1 MNESGGYMNAEI
13 VAVGSEL
20 LLGQIADT
28 NSQFLSAELAGIGI
42 NVYRHTVI
50 GDNNGRLTK
59 VLTEAAKRTDI
70 IIISGGLGPTED
82 DITKQVV
89 SQLLAAPLLYHE
101 ETLEK
106 IESFFQKRGVKMTP
120 NNKKQAQ
127 YVEGSDVFFN
137 DVGLACGM
145 ATYYDDTLLILL
157 PGPPRELKAMFV
169 NKVKPYLLQKLGG
182 SSVVFSR
189 VLRFFGIGESALE
202 EKIIDIIQNQSNP
215 TVAPLAVDGEVTVR
229 LTAKANTK
237 EEAIVLINEM
247 ERRIKERVG
256 KFMYGIDQD
265 TLPLQTARYL
275 RESKQT
281 IAVAESLTGGWFSK
295 ILVDMPGASYFLE
308 GSTTVYSKEAKENIL
323 SIDRELLEE
332 YGTVSKECA
341 EQMAEQV
348 RKLFGTDIGIS
359 FTGSAGPE
367 ALEGKKP
374 GTVWISIARPEGT
387 TSHHLELSGGRGHIR
402 RLAVYYG
409 CWFLLKEK
417 VGNK

>member
-1 MNESGGYMNAEI
+1 MNAEI

-50 GDNNGRLTK
+50 GDNKGRLTQ
-59 VLTEAAKRTDI
+59 VLKEVSERTDVA
-70 IIISGGLGPTED
+70 IISGGLGPTED
-82 DITKQVV
+82 DITKEVV
-89 SQLLAAPLLYHE
+89 SNLTAAPLLYHGPTLKNI
-101 ETLEK
+101 ET
-106 IESFFQKRGVKMTP
+106 FFQKRGLHMSP
-120 NNKKQAQ
+120 NNKKQAH

-145 ATYYDDTLLILL
+145 AISYRDTLFILL

-169 NKVKPYLLQKLGG
+169 EKVKPYLLQKLGG
-182 SSVVFSR
+182 SSIVHSR
-189 VLRFFGIGESALE
+189 VLRFFGIGESLLE
-202 EKIIDIIQNQSNP
+202 EKILDIIRTQSNP

-229 LTAKANTK
+229 LTAKAATK
-237 EEAIVLINEM
+237 EDAIQLIDEL
-247 ERRIKERVG
+247 EQKIKEKVG
-256 KFMYGIDQD
+256 HFMYGVDED

-275 RESKQT
+275 KENNLT

-295 ILVDMPGASYFLE
+295 ILVDMPGASAFFE

-323 SIDRELLEE
+323 SIDRQLLDQ

-341 EQMAEQV
+341 ESMAIQV
-348 RKLFGTDIGIS
+348 RQLFGTDIGIS

-374 GTVWISIARPEGT
+374 GTVWISIAGPKGT
-387 TSHHLELSGGRGHIR
+387 RSHHLQLSGGRGQIR

-417 VGNK
+417 VVTNDVL